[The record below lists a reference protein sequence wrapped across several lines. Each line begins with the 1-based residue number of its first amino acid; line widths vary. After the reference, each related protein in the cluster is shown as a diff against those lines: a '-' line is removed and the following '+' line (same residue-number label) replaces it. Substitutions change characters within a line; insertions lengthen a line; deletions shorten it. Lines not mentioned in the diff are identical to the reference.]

1 MVRFFLLEKQEMFDA
16 HDEDHSGR
24 LSFDEIVQ
32 VIETLMDSRTG
43 FVKMLLIDM
52 EIHNSSQ
59 LLFFKEMGDLI
70 FVKDGW
76 IFSRLLIINLLR
88 IPFGRILRMGR
99 MGGPSGVMN

>member
-59 LLFFKEMGDLI
+59 LLFLKKWVI
-70 FVKDGW
+70 
-76 IFSRLLIINLLR
+76 
-88 IPFGRILRMGR
+88 
-99 MGGPSGVMN
+99 